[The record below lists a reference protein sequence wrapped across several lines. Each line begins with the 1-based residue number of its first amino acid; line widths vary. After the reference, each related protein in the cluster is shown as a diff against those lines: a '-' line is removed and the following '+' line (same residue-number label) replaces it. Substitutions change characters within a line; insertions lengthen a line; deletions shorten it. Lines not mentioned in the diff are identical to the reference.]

1 MEVMESSPVVSTAQA
16 VGKTGIPDLEKVV
29 RAETLEGLT
38 KAGIIREE
46 ETAGFKKYLESNEI
60 GVGDI
65 LPVMAELRGI
75 EEGEQTFSVEGW
87 ARALAPIVKKRHS
100 LVPFAGKLLG
110 SASLFEKYPTV
121 KEAAA
126 AVKCPLIFSE
136 DADVLGFGTIN
147 PVASLHLSSFV
158 AEYFKEESGMTPYLS
173 IFLIDLPTW
182 QTICRRQF
190 K

>member
-1 MEVMESSPVVSTAQA
+1 MKAVSPDMAQT
-16 VGKTGIPDLEKVV
+16 VQD
-29 RAETLEGLT
+29 ETVQALT
-38 KAGIIREE
+38 KAGVIRAEE
-46 ETAGFKKYLESNEI
+46 SDGFKHYLKTNKISA
-60 GVGDI
+60 GDI

-75 EEGEQTFSVEGW
+75 QESDQLASVEGW

-121 KEAAA
+121 EKAAA

-147 PVASLHLSSFV
+147 PVASSHLSSFV
-158 AEYFKEESGMTPYLS
+158 AEYFKEQSGVTPYLS

-190 K
+190 KS